1 MQSLL
6 FDFLKV
12 TEQAAVKALP
22 WIGTGKKNEA
32 DKASTNTMRQYL
44 NSMTMNAT
52 VVIGEGEID
61 EAPMLYIGEKLGEGG
76 PSIDIAVDPI
86 DGTTPAAKGQDNAIT
101 VIAAAPKG
109 TLLHAPDMYME
120 KLAVGPKAS
129 GKVDI
134 NQPIEKNIAALSK
147 ATGKRT
153 SDLTI
158 MIQDRPRHQEY
169 ISRVHAT
176 GAKVNVFNDGDIV
189 YALATCIDKYKPD
202 MLIGIG
208 GAPEGVISAAA
219 VRCLG
224 GDFQAKLFPKNDA
237 EYARC
242 KQMGIQNVEDSLSID
257 DLVAT
262 DDCIFVATGITD
274 NPLMQGITKENGD
287 WMTHSIVLNGE
298 RLRFVNSVYPV

>member
-6 FDFLKV
+6 FDFLEV